1 MYGPGPGETEL
12 SWPPVSLGPRANYHN
27 LWEAIENVAHLI
39 LYKLYYTSNH
49 QNIDFVVIA
58 INLHVLPEM
67 PSRNLLFRIY
77 YLLFRIYY
85 LLFRIC
91 TFVFYCSRYF
101 FYAPS
106 SSSSETNLI
115 KYVES
120 FIASYRL
127 FNITRIRRPPR
138 RSKAVSG

>member
-67 PSRNLLFRIY
+67 PSRNLLFRI
-77 YLLFRIYY
+77 
-85 LLFRIC
+85 
-91 TFVFYCSRYF
+91 CSLVTER
-101 FYAPS
+101 
-106 SSSSETNLI
+106 
-115 KYVES
+115 
-120 FIASYRL
+120 
-127 FNITRIRRPPR
+127 RRPQPQPR
-138 RSKAVSG
+138 PRHCPRVVRCLGVSGAK